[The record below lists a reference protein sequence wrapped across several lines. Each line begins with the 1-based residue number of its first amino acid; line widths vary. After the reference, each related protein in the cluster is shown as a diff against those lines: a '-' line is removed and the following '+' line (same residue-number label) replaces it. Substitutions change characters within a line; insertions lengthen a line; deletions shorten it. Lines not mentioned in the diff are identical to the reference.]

1 MSWFPHRNR
10 IERSH
15 KKLLVRCSL
24 VSQFLIIGLILFIL
38 VFKYYSGSK
47 KKSALENCHIK
58 FWDPPL
64 SPGIATV
71 GMTPVRKSWS
81 NCGQKSFLAR
91 LFVAIFRLKTFMAEH
106 ADEAKRNEIRKER
119 EEQKIMRN
127 LFKKKRTIEWYFPTF
142 RAIWI
147 CCVLSYERGK
157 PVAESLAFFEYLFII
172 IIFKAIRLKRKCVR

>member
-1 MSWFPHRNR
+1 MLTGIS
-10 IERSH
+10 
-15 KKLLVRCSL
+15 
-24 VSQFLIIGLILFIL
+24 VSYHWLNIVHSSFQILFR
-38 VFKYYSGSK
+38 FQ

-127 LFKKKRTIEWYFPTF
+127 LFKKKRTIE
-142 RAIWI
+142 
-147 CCVLSYERGK
+147 
-157 PVAESLAFFEYLFII
+157 
-172 IIFKAIRLKRKCVR
+172 